1 MSATP
6 AMKQIPLPI
15 GTAPGASLDNFVPG
29 ANVAA
34 LHHLRQ
40 LARAG
45 TTPTTPAAP
54 VYLWGPAGC
63 GKTHLLRA
71 LADAHGVGATWF
83 DAASPLPGS
92 LEAAAT
98 LVLIDDCQA
107 LDAERQHAAF
117 TLFVEAT
124 GAGVPVAAAGR
135 APPVD
140 LPLRDDLR
148 TRLGWGLVH
157 ALQPLTDAEARTAL
171 RRHAQQRGIGLG
183 DEVIDYLLTRFS
195 RDMKHL
201 MHWLDRLDDY
211 AWVERRGGITLPLL
225 RRVLADADEAPR

>member
-1 MSATP
+1 MSAAP

-15 GTAPGASLDNFVPG
+15 GTAPRPTLENFVPG
-29 ANVAA
+29 ANAAA
-34 LHHLRQ
+34 LHVLRQ
-40 LARAG
+40 LARPSARS
-45 TTPTTPAAP
+45 AP

-71 LADAHGVGATWF
+71 LADAHGDGATGF
-83 DAASPLPGS
+83 DAASPLPWTLGAS
-92 LEAAAT
+92 AT

-117 TLFVEAT
+117 TLFVEAS

-148 TRLGWGLVH
+148 THLGWGPVF
-157 ALQPLTDAEARTAL
+157 ALQPLSDAEARTAL
-171 RRHAQQRGIGLG
+171 RRHAQQRGIALG

-201 MHWLDRLDDY
+201 VHWLDRLDDY
-211 AWVERRGGITLPLL
+211 AWVEKRGGVTLPLL
-225 RRVLADADEAPR
+225 RRVLADAGEVPR